1 MLYAQD
7 TLNPDYNY
15 NSAQLEEERED
26 RESRARTERL
36 ALHQLDKARVQI
48 HFSAYTFILKAHL
61 YRPNQ

>member
-36 ALHQLDKARVQI
+36 ALQQLDKARVR
-48 HFSAYTFILKAHL
+48 HTSLTHSF
-61 YRPNQ
+61 